1 VDVTRYYDGYEFYF
15 QANSYYPSGA
25 LVTGIQTSI
34 QLGATSADVQTHKF
48 LGKELDRMHGLDWF
62 DLEARRYDAKV
73 ASFTSVDPLCEK
85 YYHISPYSYCAGNPV
100 RYVDPDGRKPRVYI
114 ETQGLGHTFVTIG
127 EGKETVV
134 YSYGRYGRLGS
145 LGSVLGSL
153 TSTGEGVL
161 LRKTG
166 GDACK
171 YLETESNKKGIA
183 IFEIENAE
191 DQKVAS
197 FFDELW
203 NNGIKSTSSKPA
215 AKKGKVIDQYNL
227 FSNNCTTLSIRG
239 INESN
244 EEELIPYQ
252 YGAVHYVSG
261 GMPYKSDEAIIAPI
275 TLKLELDRISR
286 NSDNINKIDDPS
298 GFIQRLLESFE

>member
-1 VDVTRYYDGYEFYF
+1 MYF
-15 QANSYYPSGA
+15 KDMGKRIRVWRYYPSGA

-171 YLETESNKKGIA
+171 YFETESNKKGIA

-227 FSNNCTTLSIRG
+227 FYNNCTTKTIQAVNGSC
-239 INESN
+239 EK
-244 EEELIPYQ
+244 ELILYQ
-252 YGAVHYVSG
+252 NEMVYDVVG
-261 GMPYKSDEAIIAPI
+261 GLPCKSEKSIIAPQ
-275 TLKLELDRISR
+275 TLKMVLDGISR
-286 NSDNINKIDDPS
+286 NSGDINKNNDPK
-298 GFIQRLLESFE
+298 GFIQDLLESLRRQ